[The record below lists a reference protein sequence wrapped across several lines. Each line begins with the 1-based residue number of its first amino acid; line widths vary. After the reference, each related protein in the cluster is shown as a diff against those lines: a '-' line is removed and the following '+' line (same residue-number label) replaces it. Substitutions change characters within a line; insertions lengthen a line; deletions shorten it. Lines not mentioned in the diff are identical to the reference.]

1 MFFTLLFR
9 LNEAQVE
16 HRKRILLLVA
26 LTFAALC

>member
-1 MFFTLLFR
+1 MIFTLMFK

-26 LTFAALC
+26 LTFAGLC